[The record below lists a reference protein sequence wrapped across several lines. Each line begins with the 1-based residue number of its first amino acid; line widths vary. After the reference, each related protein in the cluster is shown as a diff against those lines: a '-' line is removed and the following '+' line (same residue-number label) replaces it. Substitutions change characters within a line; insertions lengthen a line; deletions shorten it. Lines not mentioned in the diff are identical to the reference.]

1 MKTDLASSIGAA
13 IAGVLIAYF
22 ICNLFIGPIDDF
34 TIKTVDSSV
43 DASLVDPN
51 PEVFNYKALN
61 PTVEVY
67 VGDDTAEE
75 PQQNTPV
82 EPEPESEAE
91 PEEESSNTEEET
103 QENTET
109 ETQEDENGNTD

>member
-22 ICNLFIGPIDDF
+22 ICNLFIGPIQDF
-34 TIKTVDSSV
+34 TIKTVDSSIGA
-43 DASLVDPN
+43 DLVDPD

-75 PQQNTPV
+75 PQQSTPV
-82 EPEPESEAE
+82 EPEQEAT
-91 PEEESSNTEEET
+91 PEEESPNTEEESQS
-103 QENTET
+103 QENSET
-109 ETQEDENGNTD
+109 ETQEGENGNTN

>member
-43 DASLVDPN
+43 DADLVEPN

-82 EPEPESEAE
+82 EPEPEAE
-91 PEEESSNTEEET
+91 PEEESSNTDEED
-103 QENTET
+103 QENSET
-109 ETQEDENGNTD
+109 ETQEGENGNTD

>member
-22 ICNLFIGPIDDF
+22 ICNLFIGPIEDF
-34 TIKTVDSSV
+34 TVKTVDSSV
-43 DASLVDPN
+43 GAELVEPD

-82 EPEPESEAE
+82 EPETE

-109 ETQEDENGNTD
+109 ETQEGENGNTD